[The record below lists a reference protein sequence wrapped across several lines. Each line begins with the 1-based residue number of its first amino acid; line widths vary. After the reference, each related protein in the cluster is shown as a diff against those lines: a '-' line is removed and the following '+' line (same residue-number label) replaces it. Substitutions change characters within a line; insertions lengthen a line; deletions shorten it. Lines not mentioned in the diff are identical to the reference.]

1 MTTGTCRKRHSMHTT
16 NGNTFD
22 SAHAHARPL
31 ALDVAVNI
39 SLDALGA
46 GSAAVLGEAS
56 AEAGVPL
63 VEEGGDTGADPGD
76 PGTGGSDGV
85 IYDVDAVHAQYSA
98 ELFAGLFITNAP
110 TLSTWLANVSKGS
123 LHYPSRPKHRTVTS
137 VSL

>member
-1 MTTGTCRKRHSMHTT
+1 MCRRRYSVHTT

-63 VEEGGDTGADPGD
+63 VEEGGIQVLILVILVPAAATG
-76 PGTGGSDGV
+76 
-85 IYDVDAVHAQYSA
+85 
-98 ELFAGLFITNAP
+98 
-110 TLSTWLANVSKGS
+110 
-123 LHYPSRPKHRTVTS
+123 
-137 VSL
+137 